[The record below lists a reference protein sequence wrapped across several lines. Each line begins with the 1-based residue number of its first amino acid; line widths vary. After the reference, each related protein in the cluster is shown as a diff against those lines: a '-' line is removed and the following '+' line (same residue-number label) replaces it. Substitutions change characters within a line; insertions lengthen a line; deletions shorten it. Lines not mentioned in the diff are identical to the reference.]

1 MTTLLKNCRL
11 IPELSDGFAGNAD
24 VLISNGVIASVSP
37 AESGGSAGRV
47 IDCGGRTLLP
57 GLFDLHTHM
66 NWAYHLG
73 EIRLND
79 FTVLREAMRSA
90 RLFLDNGVTTV
101 RDMGSPRRVAAAVRS
116 AAMEGLCLGPRILSG
131 GMIIT
136 PVNRPGEP
144 DPYNFLRFVSGCD
157 EMIRIVRE
165 EVGGGA
171 DYIKLYTPI
180 LPEEME
186 TAVRVAKVYGKPVA
200 VHAHALEY
208 IRMCIDKGVDTIEH
222 GSYIDGECIERLKD
236 SKTHLVPTLAVLS
249 PLVNTPGFPSE
260 QKEKVLAPLLEA
272 NSVNIT
278 AACRA
283 GLKLGFGTDTPIE
296 EIDRV
301 PGIEFRMRS
310 EHCGMKNVDM
320 LLQATR
326 YSAEIVGLGGVTGTV
341 KKGLCADLILVDGR
355 PDEDISAMYRKPDM
369 VFAAGKLHIPGAELK
384 AE

>member
-1 MTTLLKNCRL
+1 MDTLLKNCRL
-11 IPELSDGFAGNAD
+11 IPELSAGTGGSAD
-24 VLISNGVIASVSP
+24 VLISDGIIASVSG
-37 AESGGSAGRV
+37 AGSGLSADRTF
-47 IDCGGRTLLP
+47 DCTGMTLLP

-79 FTVLREAMRSA
+79 FTIFREAMKSA
-90 RLFLDNGVTTV
+90 RLFLDNGITTI
-101 RDMGSPRRVAAAVRS
+101 RDMGSPRRVASAVKS
-116 AAMEGLCLGPRILSG
+116 AIAEGLCLGPRMFTG
-131 GMIIT
+131 GLIIT
-136 PVNRPGEP
+136 PVNRPGDP

-157 EMIRIVRE
+157 DMIRIVRE

-186 TAVRVAKVYGKPVA
+186 TAVMVAKAYHRPVA
-200 VHAHALEY
+200 VHAHDLEY

-222 GSYIDGECIERLKD
+222 GSYIDDGCIERLMD
-236 SKTHLVPTLAVLS
+236 GRIHLVPTLAVLS
-249 PLVNTPGFPSE
+249 PLVGTPGFPTE
-260 QKEKVLAPLLEA
+260 RKAALLAPLLKA

-278 AACRA
+278 KAYKA

-326 YSAEIVGLGGVTGTV
+326 YSAEILGIGDVTGTV
-341 KKGLCADLILVDGR
+341 REGLCADLILVSGR
-355 PDEDISAMYRKPDM
+355 PDEDISVMYRKPEM
-369 VFAAGKLHIPGAELK
+369 VFAGGKLHIPGAELK